1 MLKIIPFS
9 LGICLLALSVRA
21 QELTQEQL
29 MQAEFQQNKTKI
41 DEIFRDK
48 VQKISSRR
56 SLPEEMRGL
65 LISQADEIRQFD
77 MNMLENKMKMKQRQA
92 RQRDEL
98 KERLR
103 KDAQN
108 RAKWMLEDEA
118 KFQESK
124 EAREKAEQAVL
135 SEVKQIQE
143 EGKEQSLKK

>member
-77 MNMLENKMKMKQRQA
+77 MNMLENKMKMKSPIELTVQRNI
-92 RQRDEL
+92 
-98 KERLR
+98 R
-103 KDAQN
+103 K
-108 RAKWMLEDEA
+108 
-118 KFQESK
+118 
-124 EAREKAEQAVL
+124 L
-135 SEVKQIQE
+135 SHDQ
-143 EGKEQSLKK
+143 